1 MLKYNR
7 NLNQEFLINLKI
19 SNSLPE
25 SFDPKNKIG
34 DKSMIIWDNNGTRAS
49 KIITSEIPV
58 ELYNDLKNLILKM
71 HNNETIIT
79 FDFNIGTYHLIV
91 ESPYICR
98 LQIIELNSRRYKE
111 KSKGKKEA
119 LYAIK
124 HIDKKYYENTKLVEA
139 SIYVI
144 EENNNSIY
152 AKKIFYMICND
163 FHNEQ
168 LSCLKKYLINDI
180 IDMLLAF
187 L

>member
-58 ELYNDLKNLILKM
+58 ELYNDLKNMILKM
-71 HNNETIIT
+71 HNNNTTIT

-91 ESPYICR
+91 KSPYICR
-98 LQIIELNSRRYKE
+98 LQIIELNSKRYK
-111 KSKGKKEA
+111 GRKKE

-124 HIDKKYYENTKLVEA
+124 HIEKKYYENTKLVQA
-139 SIYVI
+139 SLYVI
-144 EENNNSIY
+144 EGNNNSIY
-152 AKKIFYMICND
+152 AKKIFDMICND

>member
-58 ELYNDLKNLILKM
+58 ELYNDLKNLIIKM

-79 FDFNIGTYHLIV
+79 FDFNIIAFITLLI
-91 ESPYICR
+91 
-98 LQIIELNSRRYKE
+98 
-111 KSKGKKEA
+111 
-119 LYAIK
+119 AIG
-124 HIDKKYYENTKLVEA
+124 L
-139 SIYVI
+139 
-144 EENNNSIY
+144 
-152 AKKIFYMICND
+152 
-163 FHNEQ
+163 
-168 LSCLKKYLINDI
+168 
-180 IDMLLAF
+180 
-187 L
+187 